1 MKFNILSLNQR
12 RKTPPVTKLECT
24 TKNIPNLFDLPLWAK
39 TFVQKPYQAS
49 VVRGLKTMLLT
60 WKQFMETKKLQFLVL
75 QVRNFVSISLTLVFA
90 PKYQRT
96 VLVGP

>member
-49 VVRGLKTMLLT
+49 VVRGFKDYVADV
-60 WKQFMETKKLQFLVL
+60 ETIYGNEKIT
-75 QVRNFVSISLTLVFA
+75 ISRFA
-90 PKYQRT
+90 SS
-96 VLVGP
+96 